1 VNRAARLAAISR
13 KGDSMETVI
22 SIARHG
28 GQLLAGILTTRGIIE
43 GSMQETVIGIVV
55 SLATL
60 AWYLWDRSR
69 NKTA

>member
-1 VNRAARLAAISR
+1 
-13 KGDSMETVI
+13 METVI

-55 SLATL
+55 SVATL

-69 NKTA
+69 KKTA